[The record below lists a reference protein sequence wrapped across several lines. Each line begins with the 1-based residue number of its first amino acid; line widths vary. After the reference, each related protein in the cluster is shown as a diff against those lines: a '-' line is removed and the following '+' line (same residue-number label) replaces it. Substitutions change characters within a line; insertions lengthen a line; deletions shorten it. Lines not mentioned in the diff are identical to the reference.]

1 MKGLELWLTLLLLA
15 LTAFALRYVP
25 MALLERLEM
34 PEWLERALRY
44 VPAATLAGLVFPTLL
59 LQQNQLV
66 LLGNDRL
73 LAGLLAAVVAWR
85 TRNVLLT
92 FAVGLGV
99 LWLLRLV

>member
-1 MKGLELWLTLLLLA
+1 MKGLELWFTILLLA
-15 LTAFALRYVP
+15 LSAFALRYGP
-25 MALLERLEM
+25 MSLLDRLEL

-73 LAGLLAAVVAWR
+73 LAGLIAAVVAWR
-85 TRNVLLT
+85 TRNVMLT
-92 FAVGLGV
+92 FAVGLGI
-99 LWLLRLV
+99 LWLLQQA

>member
-15 LTAFALRYVP
+15 LTAFALRYGP
-25 MALLERLEM
+25 MSLLDRFEL

-59 LQQNQLV
+59 LQQGQLA
-66 LLGNDRL
+66 LLNNDRL

-92 FAVGLGV
+92 FAIGLGV
-99 LWLLRLV
+99 LWLLQRI